1 MTFFDTNS
9 MLGELPNP
17 LPGGTLDAPGLL
29 REMDHYGIEKTLF
42 FHYAYGE
49 GDMKDEM
56 NRRTLAAARRS
67 DRLIP
72 TWVLST
78 GPVRVGEAAGV
89 QITRML
95 DAGVRAARFYP
106 DETGCAGPLTIKT
119 YAIEGLLQP
128 LNEHHIPLLIPES
141 YLHGQPTTHSP
152 FPRGSYEDIDAICG
166 QFPDLPIVVLQPSY
180 TDRFDLIALAQR
192 HKNLHFTI
200 PIYSLFR
207 LLENTAGLIGADRL
221 LFGTNMPYSDPAL
234 GIGMVQYSVLGESEK
249 KLIAGGNLRRLLDG
263 VR

>member
-1 MTFFDTNS
+1 MNFFDANS
-9 MLGELPNP
+9 MLGALPNG

-29 REMDHYGIEKTLF
+29 REMDHLGIEKTLF

-56 NRRTLAAARRS
+56 NRRSLEAARTS
-67 DRLIP
+67 SRLVP

-78 GPVRVGEAAGV
+78 GPVRVGEAPAV
-89 QITRML
+89 HVTRML

-119 YAIEGLLQP
+119 YATEGLLGA

-141 YLHGQPTTHSP
+141 YLHGQPTTHST
-152 FPRGSYEDIDAICG
+152 FPRASYDDLDAICG
-166 QFPDLPIVVLQPSY
+166 RFPNLPIVVLQPSY

-192 HKNLHFTI
+192 HKNFHFTI

-207 LLENTAGLIGADRL
+207 LLENTAGLIG
-221 LFGTNMPYSDPAL
+221 
-234 GIGMVQYSVLGESEK
+234 
-249 KLIAGGNLRRLLDG
+249 
-263 VR
+263 